1 MSIMR
6 ENGQK
11 PRDFGIRVRN
21 NSADLQITA
30 YNKMR
35 NSTDEYEW
43 SSYFGGIVET
53 PYLCYNSNAHK
64 NNYTLISNLVNKC
77 IEEGHSFERQND
89 SVAKGRYIVQD
100 IPKSYIIDLI
110 KKLQISKFSS
120 SFDVKQIADF
130 LGNCVDPSIDLFDIA
145 FMDGSS
151 TGDNIVAQKFAGAEI
166 YRVHR
171 TCKIDQDT
179 DRLNIGRRGKLGGP
193 NDGIAG
199 VIDFNGRTAL
209 EIVETAR
216 AEYRKYY
223 KIARNEEFTKE
234 KNYPSDTWFKF
245 IKDRK
250 PLLLVYFLEID
261 IDKDDSGQH
270 ETINKLKNAL
280 GEIPVV
286 GFMLGLPRNDNA
298 AHFQATKFKANKVYN
313 WFEHSEMDIGEEE

>member
-1 MSIMR
+1 M
-6 ENGQK
+6 
-11 PRDFGIRVRN
+11 
-21 NSADLQITA
+21 
-30 YNKMR
+30 
-35 NSTDEYEW
+35 
-43 SSYFGGIVET
+43 
-53 PYLCYNSNAHK
+53 
-64 NNYTLISNLVNKC
+64 
-77 IEEGHSFERQND
+77 
-89 SVAKGRYIVQD
+89 QD
-100 IPKSYIIDLI
+100 VPKSYIIDLI
-110 KKLQISKFSS
+110 KRLQISKFSS

-130 LGNCVDPSIDLFDIA
+130 LGNCVDPSIDFFDIA

-151 TGDNIVAQKFAGAEI
+151 TGENVVPQKIMGREI

-199 VIDFNGRTAL
+199 VVDFNDRSAL
-209 EIVETAR
+209 EIVESAR
-216 AEYRKYY
+216 AEYRRYY
-223 KIARNEEFTKE
+223 KISRNEEFTKD

-270 ETINKLKNAL
+270 ETINNLKKAL

-313 WFEHSEMDIGEEE
+313 WFEHAEMDIGDEE